1 MTVDELVDAVDK
13 DEKSHLIRELAELLL
28 AAMNDWPSFDET
40 EIKNFVEELKEF
52 FGSPLTVER
61 INLKPL
67 NLEVQH
73 NAWRHEAGESI
84 AEMIGRS
91 TRINNESDFDRILDQ
106 IFNYYNSG
114 QNLIR
119 DPKASL

>member
-61 INLKPL
+61 INSKPL
-67 NLEVQH
+67 NLGVQH
-73 NAWRHEAGESI
+73 NAWRHEAGASI
-84 AEMIGRS
+84 AEMIDRS
-91 TRINNESDFDRILDQ
+91 TRINNESEFDKILDQ
-106 IFNYYNSG
+106 IFNYYNS
-114 QNLIR
+114 
-119 DPKASL
+119 DKT